1 MPVKLVAPDSA
12 APVEHRDLPA
22 SVAGGLNPVAAF
34 CQLAALLDLVAVVLA
49 GLLWVDANPVVQLY
63 TPLEAYLIALGLA
76 ATCWT
81 SMLRLAPT
89 TLGRL
94 LDMPWAIADALLV
107 PAFIGG
113 GISLLTF
120 LLADQSYGSA
130 MLLWPMAVAS
140 LLVPL
145 RIFMAGLA
153 RRGVRDGWL
162 RRRVAVVGAT
172 DMSAEF
178 ITRLNNRE
186 NAEIVDLVGVF
197 DDRGATRRPPEVSG
211 VGVRGDIEAL
221 CERAATERLD
231 LIVISLPLSR
241 ALDILRSVQQV
252 QALTAEVVVLLDG
265 ANKAPQGT
273 RRSVIAGYPVLQLV
287 RQPLR
292 PGSVVAKTILDYSLA
307 LPTLILTAPI
317 LLLAAVAIR
326 MTGPGPALFRQPR
339 VGHNGRVFQI
349 LKLRT
354 LIWDPDDDGT
364 RGVVPNDQR
373 LTHVGRLLRAVCLDE
388 LPQLINVLQGH
399 MSLVGPRPHVAQ
411 MLVGGSPI
419 EAVVPGY
426 GARQRMKPGITGW
439 AQVNG
444 LSGTM
449 SDNAM
454 ARAVVAH
461 DLAYLSE
468 WSIWLDLRILART
481 VVISVFGRHA
491 FDAQLREWRGL

>member
-1 MPVKLVAPDSA
+1 M
-12 APVEHRDLPA
+12 
-22 SVAGGLNPVAAF
+22 
-34 CQLAALLDLVAVVLA
+34 LDLLAIVVA
-49 GLLWVDANPVVQLY
+49 GLLWVDATPVSRVF
-63 TPLEAYLIALGLA
+63 TSLEAHLIGFGLA
-76 ATCWT
+76 ISCWT
-81 SMLRLAPT
+81 SMLRLAPA

-107 PAFIGG
+107 PAFVGG
-113 GISLLTF
+113 GIALLIFLLTSP
-120 LLADQSYGSA
+120 SYGTA
-130 MLLWPMAVAS
+130 MLLWPMAAAS

-178 ITRLNNRE
+178 ITRLNSRDNV
-186 NAEIVDLVGVF
+186 EIVDLIGVF
-197 DDRGATRRPPEVSG
+197 DDRDATRRPPEVSG
-211 VGVRGDIEAL
+211 VGVRGDIDDL
-221 CERAATERLD
+221 CQRAATERLD
-231 LIVISLPLSR
+231 LIVIALPLSR

-292 PGSVVAKTILDYSLA
+292 PGSVVAKTVMDYTLA
-307 LPTLILTAPI
+307 LPTLILMAPI
-317 LLLAAVAIR
+317 LLLAALAIR
-326 MTGPGPALFRQPR
+326 STGPGPVLFRQPR
-339 VGHNGRVFQI
+339 VGHNGRMFQI

-354 LIWDPDDDGT
+354 LVWDPEDDGT
-364 RGVVPNDQR
+364 RGVVPNDPR
-373 LTHVGRLLRAVCLDE
+373 LTRVGRVLRVLCLDE

-411 MLVGGSPI
+411 MLVGGLPI
-419 EAVVPGY
+419 EEVVPGY

-449 SDNAM
+449 SDTAM

-491 FDAQLREWRGL
+491 FDAQMREWRGL